1 MNQTEALHKQA
12 HKITELN
19 NVLGALLSDRS
30 LCDSQITCELFFRYV
45 DAVKHHL
52 NHTESGVFAQLLANS
67 DEQTCKA
74 VGRFID
80 GSHEIKQIFAS
91 YTKKWCNRQE
101 LKIDNYQ
108 DFYQDTVDVF
118 NLVLRRLQD
127 EIENLYPLIEA
138 SQSNID
144 QFDSARVA

>member
-1 MNQTEALHKQA
+1 MNHTEAFHHQA

-30 LCDSQITCELFFRYV
+30 LCDSEVTCELFFRYV
-45 DAVKHHL
+45 NAVKHHL

-80 GSHEIKQIFAS
+80 GSHEIKQIFSS
-91 YTKKWCNRQE
+91 YTKKWCHKHE

-108 DFYQDTVDVF
+108 DFYDDTVDVF

-127 EIENLYPLIEA
+127 ETENLYPLIEA
-138 SQSNID
+138 SQPQSEPMRSF
-144 QFDSARVA
+144 QVA

>member
-1 MNQTEALHKQA
+1 MNHTEAFHKQA

-19 NVLGALLSDRS
+19 NVLGALLSERS
-30 LCDSQITCELFFRYV
+30 LCDSKITCELFFRYV
-45 DAVKHHL
+45 NAVKHHL

-80 GSHEIKQIFAS
+80 GSHEIKRIFSS
-91 YTKKWCNRQE
+91 YTKKWCHKHE
-101 LKIDNYQ
+101 LKIDDYQ
-108 DFYQDTVDVF
+108 SFYDDTIDVF

-127 EIENLYPLIEA
+127 ETENLYPLIEA
-138 SQSNID
+138 NQAERD
-144 QFDSARVA
+144 QARSVQLA

>member
-1 MNQTEALHKQA
+1 MNQTEAFHKQA

-19 NVLGALLSDRS
+19 NVLEALLSDRS
-30 LCDSQITCELFFRYV
+30 LCDSEVTCELFFRYV
-45 DAVKHHL
+45 NAVKHHL

-80 GSHEIKQIFAS
+80 GSHEIKRIFSS
-91 YTKKWCNRQE
+91 YTKKWCNQHE
-101 LKIDNYQ
+101 LKISNYQ
-108 DFYQDTVDVF
+108 EFYEDTVDVF

-127 EIENLYPLIEA
+127 ETENLYPLIQA
-138 SQSNID
+138 SQSKSDPIRSF
-144 QFDSARVA
+144 QVA